1 MRYWPTLVLALVLAG
16 LGLYLYAIELPQK
29 ESHEQQDIAD
39 KKVLLF
45 DQETLSGLTIKT
57 DRYELVFA
65 RTPERGWV
73 LTAPLNTEADQREV
87 QNLIRALVTGTVTRA
102 GASGSDAIRASLD
115 GVKSHLMIHR
125 AGGGGPFVPLPTA
138 TGTEWVPA

>member
-73 LTAPLNTEADQREV
+73 LTAPLSTEADQREV
-87 QNLIRALVTGTVTRA
+87 QNLIRALVTGTVSRKTSFVVVGEEPGSKAEKARA
-102 GASGSDAIRASLD
+102 LGVPTLD
-115 GVKSHLMIHR
+115 EAAFLSRIMKS
-125 AGGGGPFVPLPTA
+125 
-138 TGTEWVPA
+138 

>member
-29 ESHEQQDIAD
+29 ESHERQDTAE

-45 DQETLSGLTIKT
+45 DQEALSGLSFKT

-102 GASGSDAIRASLD
+102 VEDPPIWLPLD
-115 GVKSHLMIHR
+115 STTR
-125 AGGGGPFVPLPTA
+125 
-138 TGTEWVPA
+138 